1 MSSHGH
7 AGDARIKP
15 PPMCPSQVKYATVML
30 GYYRGARVGTW
41 VARYR
46 PVGGEGNGLKKALGA
61 ADDTAAA
68 NGTTVLDW
76 KQALDKATEWFK
88 QQEAGGDA
96 VDPDMTVEDA
106 VDAFITMRDE
116 RQAARV
122 GRPARSTASSTLGL
136 HVLPDKVLTQIRLRD
151 LTEANLRS
159 WQRRFPDIRGSTKL
173 RIVSELKA
181 ALNATFKE
189 NRKVLP

>member
-1 MSSHGH
+1 
-7 AGDARIKP
+7 
-15 PPMCPSQVKYATVML
+15 
-30 GYYRGARVGTW
+30 
-41 VARYR
+41 
-46 PVGGEGNGLKKALGA
+46 
-61 ADDTAAA
+61 
-68 NGTTVLDW
+68 
-76 KQALDKATEWFK
+76 
-88 QQEAGGDA
+88 
-96 VDPDMTVEDA
+96 MTVEDA